1 MPLPA
6 PYRNPWR
13 NLADDLR
20 AVAADLRLRLQE
32 LWRRNGQGTLWRPS
46 WWPGDLAP
54 LFWPLLLVLALA
66 LVGAASAGA
75 FVALRHRHTPPAE
88 PTAAPVAG
96 GAVPTVEPEDEAE
109 LVPEGEAQTSAPLVP
124 PDLPP
129 PAPAPAPEE
138 PVADEPPAAEAA
150 PAEQPPPDP
159 LAELLQR
166 PEADGLLL
174 AARVLPDQLSLV
186 LEVSP
191 RFQRLAAPERQR
203 RAEQWLQW
211 AQDLGYD
218 HLELRDPGAVLL
230 ARDALVGGGMIVLT
244 SPSGS

>member
-32 LWRRNGQGTLWRPS
+32 LWRRNGEGTLWRPA

-54 LFWPLLLVLALA
+54 LFWPLLLVLALS

-75 FVALRHRHTPPAE
+75 VVALRRGTTPPAE

-96 GAVPTVEPEDEAE
+96 DAVAEVE
-109 LVPEGEAQTSAPLVP
+109 PEGEAESLVLPVP
-124 PDLPP
+124 PAPEP
-129 PAPAPAPEE
+129 PAPAPAPAPDE
-138 PVADEPPAAEAA
+138 PVADEPPAAEA
-150 PAEQPPPDP
+150 PPEEQQPPDP

-186 LEVSP
+186 FELSP
-191 RFQRLAAPERQR
+191 RFQALAAAEQQR

-211 AQDLGYD
+211 AQELGYD
-218 HLELRDPGAVLL
+218 HLELRDSSAVLL
-230 ARDALVGGGMIVLT
+230 ARDALVGGGMIVLN
-244 SPSGS
+244 PSSGP

>member
-20 AVAADLRLRLQE
+20 AVVADLRLRLQE
-32 LWRRNGQGTLWRPS
+32 LWRRNGHGTLWRPA

-54 LFWPLLLVLALA
+54 LFWPLLLVLALS
-66 LVGAASAGA
+66 LLGAASVGA
-75 FVALRHRHTPPAE
+75 VVALRRGITPPAE

-96 GAVPTVEPEDEAE
+96 DAVQTVEPEGEAE
-109 LVPEGEAQTSAPLVP
+109 LEPQGEAQTIAPLVP

-129 PAPAPAPEE
+129 PAPAPAPDE
-138 PVADEPPAAEAA
+138 PVVDALPAPEAA
-150 PAEQPPPDP
+150 AVEPEPPDP

-191 RFQRLAAPERQR
+191 RFQLLAAAEQQR

-230 ARDALVGGGMIVLT
+230 ARDALVGSGMIVLD
-244 SPSGS
+244 SSSGP